1 MGEKF
6 NLKWKD
12 FQTNVSKS
20 FGLFRNADHLHDVTL
35 VSDDFKQV
43 SAHKLVLSASS
54 EYFQRLFKETKQSQP
69 LIVLEGME
77 SSDLI
82 NVLHY
87 VYEGEVRIHQDD
99 LDRFLT
105 IAQRLMLE
113 GLLSNNDDFMDQNE
127 EDVHSKVD
135 KIYSQEP
142 KIEKMEQKEIPLNPR
157 KKQYSVSHGTIAFNA
172 KSQEIENYEEIR
184 EKITENIITNED
196 GSLTCKICNKTR
208 GGSKN
213 DARTV
218 MRRHMQTHIEG
229 VSYPCSFCDKT
240 FRSKN
245 SFNNHKS
252 VYHRL

>member
-6 NLKWKD
+6 NLKWND
-12 FQTNVSKS
+12 FEANVSKS
-20 FGLFRNADHLHDVTL
+20 FGLFRKADHLHDVTL

-69 LIVLEGME
+69 LIVLEGLE
-77 SSDLI
+77 SSDLMNI
-82 NVLHY
+82 LDY
-87 VYEGEVRIHQDD
+87 VYEGEVRIHQED
-99 LDRFLT
+99 LDKFLT
-105 IAQRLMLE
+105 IAQRLKLE
-113 GLLSNNDDFMDQNE
+113 GLMSNNDDSVDQNE

-135 KIYSQEP
+135 EIYSQEP
-142 KIEKMEQKEIPLNPR
+142 KIEKKQPKEIRSNPR
-157 KKQYSVSHGTIAFNA
+157 TKHTPSVSHGTIALNA

-218 MRRHMQTHIEG
+218 MRRI
-229 VSYPCSFCDKT
+229 V
-240 FRSKN
+240 
-245 SFNNHKS
+245 
-252 VYHRL
+252 VVV